1 MDSSSAGPAPAP
13 AIYPLPGPDDDPRF
27 SRGLV
32 LDLAAVLT
40 EHGYPPITS
49 GVDLLNLQQA
59 LFGFLYTLDV
69 T

>member
-1 MDSSSAGPAPAP
+1 MDSSSAGPAPAV
-13 AIYPLPGPDDDPRF
+13 YPLPAPDDDSRF
-27 SRGLV
+27 SLGLV
-32 LDLAAVLT
+32 LDLAAVLA

-49 GVDLLNLQQA
+49 GADLLNLQQA

>member
-13 AIYPLPGPDDDPRF
+13 AVYPLPAPDDDPRF
-27 SRGLV
+27 SLGLV
-32 LDLAAVLT
+32 LDLAAVLA

-49 GVDLLNLQQA
+49 GADLLNLQQA
-59 LFGFLYTLDV
+59 LFGFLYALDV